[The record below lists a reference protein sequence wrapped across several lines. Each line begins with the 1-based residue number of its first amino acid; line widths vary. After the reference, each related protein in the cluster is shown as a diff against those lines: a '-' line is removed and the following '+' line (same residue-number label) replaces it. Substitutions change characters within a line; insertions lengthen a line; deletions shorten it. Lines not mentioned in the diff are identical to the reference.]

1 MLAALAAAT
10 VTWLSVTPGVTWER
24 PDGGA
29 HLAAV
34 VMPTCVPDVWLT
46 IGAGEKATVSR
57 CETPVVTPAG
67 TGAIVEGWGA
77 LRERNEHA
85 DLGALAA
92 ALARDGECVGADGP
106 NAALAAAD
114 ANGHVTEY
122 RAATPRCAVQLTERG
137 APAGA
142 YVIDV
147 RVPERLHLGS
157 VVRPAVQDASLTGT
171 PKRGGLL
178 TLPDVTRMLADAGVG
193 VTPLGAPGD
202 PRDLDR
208 LANARQRLNGYWVA
222 GLISFPL
229 LLLIALALRRRVP
242 PRVAVAVAAYAPA
255 GFVVG
260 LVPWWRW
267 GTAGAVLAVLAATL
281 ALASVADLLGRIG
294 SGLGARRPELALCA
308 VVAAAFAVD
317 LLGPQ
322 TMQKHGLASY
332 SMLTGGRFYGLGNLG
347 FAVLATAVVVLA
359 GAVAARHGRR
369 VWLAALAALALLDAV
384 PGADFGGVVAVAA
397 ACAAALTRRLRVVA
411 LAAVAGLGAAL
422 GVAYADSR
430 RDDPTH
436 LGRFL
441 TDDDA
446 GGTVARKA
454 LSALASVATAWPL
467 LVVGC
472 AVGAWLLVRGRPE
485 LRDTARVL
493 AVLLVVGSLVN
504 DSGIVVAGGGLALAT
519 PLLVS
524 YRERRA

>member
-10 VTWLSVTPGVTWER
+10 VTWLSVAPGVTWER
-24 PDGGA
+24 PPGGA

-46 IGAGEKATVSR
+46 IGAGEKATTRS
-57 CETPVVTPAG
+57 CTTPVVTPAG

-77 LRERNEHA
+77 LRERNA
-85 DLGALAA
+85 DVPLGALAA

-142 YVIDV
+142 YVIEL

-178 TLPDVTRMLADAGVG
+178 TLPDVTRMLADAGAG

-208 LANARQRLNGYWVA
+208 LANARQRFNGFWVA
-222 GLISFPL
+222 GLITFPL
-229 LLLIALALRRRVP
+229 LLLVALALRRRVP

-267 GTAGAVLAVLAATL
+267 GAAGAALAVLAATL
-281 ALASVADLLGRIG
+281 ALAAVADLLGRIG
-294 SGLGARRPELALCA
+294 SGLGERRPELALCA
-308 VVAAAFAVD
+308 VVATAFAVD

-322 TMQKHGLASY
+322 RMQKHGLASY

-347 FAVLATAVVVLA
+347 FAILATAVVVLA
-359 GAVAARHGRR
+359 GAVAARR
-369 VWLAALAALALLDAV
+369 VWVAALLALAVLDAV

-397 ACAAALTRRLRVVA
+397 ACAAVFTRRLRVVA
-411 LAAVAGLGAAL
+411 LAAVAGLAAAL
-422 GVAYADSR
+422 GVAFADSR
-430 RDDPTH
+430 RDEPTH

-441 TDDDA
+441 TDDDPGA
-446 GGTVARKA
+446 TVVRKG
-454 LSALASVATAWPL
+454 LSALASFATGWTL
-467 LVVGC
+467 LVAGC
-472 AVGAWLLVRGRPE
+472 AVGAWLLVRDRPE

-493 AVLLVVGSLVN
+493 AVLWVVGSLVN